1 SLHQQTQAAL
11 VAQFAFYRSQK
22 IVPFRN
28 IRDAGFRVYSQFEED
43 GIILYVLAMIGFKSR
58 KVVEICCGSGHECMA
73 TNLILNHGFEGFLFD
88 GDEANIN
95 RAVGFFRSKKDCIVH
110 TGAAGLTFRRPT
122 IARAWITAES
132 VNDLLRQSGCTGEA
146 DLLSLD
152 IDGNEYWIWKAL
164 DAISPRLL
172 VVETQNII
180 PADKSLTI
188 PYRPDF
194 SYHKAPAEDFR
205 GASLLAV

>member
-1 SLHQQTQAAL
+1 
-11 VAQFAFYRSQK
+11 
-22 IVPFRN
+22 
-28 IRDAGFRVYSQFEED
+28 
-43 GIILYVLAMIGFKSR
+43 
-58 KVVEICCGSGHECMA
+58 
-73 TNLILNHGFEGFLFD
+73 LFD

-194 SYHKAPAEDFR
+194 SYHKAPAEDFP
-205 GASLLAV
+205 GASLLAVVKLCRERGYRLIGAHRYGFNAFFLRNDEGLELFREVTVDEAHDNPYSHWSKTTRWPVVADLPWLEV